1 MSLSQA
7 AYALD
12 PSLWAEKL
20 GFHPDPWQAEV
31 LRSTASR
38 TMLCCS
44 RQSGKSSICAL
55 LALWTA
61 IYQPGSLILCLSPSL
76 RQSSE
81 LFHTVARFYGAL
93 SEPVAA
99 EGESALRVELA
110 NGSRIISLP
119 GQEQTVRGY
128 AGVSLLIVDEAAR
141 VPDDLYYSIRPM
153 LAVSNGRLIA
163 LSTPWGRR
171 GWFFHEWT
179 EGEGW
184 QKVSITADQCPR
196 ISPEFLAEERRSMP
210 EAWFNAEY
218 NCVFAEA
225 EGSLFRYEEVMN
237 MLDDTI
243 VPWDDEVEGSGS

>member
-1 MSLSQA
+1 MSLSEA

-12 PSLWAEKL
+12 MVAWCKGAL
-20 GFHPDPWQAEV
+20 GFEPDSWQGEV

-38 TMLCCS
+38 VLLNCS

-61 IYQPGSLILCLSPSL
+61 IYRQGSLILCLSPSL

-81 LFHTVARFYGAL
+81 LFHNVSRYYGAL
-93 SEPVAA
+93 SEPVASR
-99 EGESALRVELA
+99 GESALRLELV

-141 VPDDLYYSIRPM
+141 VPDDLYFSIRPM

-163 LSTPWGRR
+163 LSTPWGKR
-171 GWFFHEWT
+171 GWFYQIWQEPNSWKTWT
-179 EGEGW
+179 
-184 QKVSITADQCPR
+184 ITADQCPR
-196 ISPEFLAEERRSMP
+196 ISASFLDEERRSMP
-210 EAWFNAEY
+210 RAWFEAEY
-218 NCVFAEA
+218 FCAFNEPEDNVFGYDDVMRAI
-225 EGSLFRYEEVMN
+225 SSDVKPLEV
-237 MLDDTI
+237 
-243 VPWDDEVEGSGS
+243 